1 MAVAIPVPMVDKVTT
16 IGSAFGAGLVE
27 AASYRAN
34 PTLGTIV
41 TFGGGMLGLLGA
53 MTLGPRLAQVAEGIA
68 SSSAGSLG
76 HFAIKTVWPARR
88 GLGGGNGRRPIGGNP
103 KEIVGKRGTPGNPG
117 NPGNPANRR
126 RETAND
132 ELRV

>member
-1 MAVAIPVPMVDKVTT
+1 MALAVPVPMIDKGVT

-53 MTLGPRLAQVAEGIA
+53 MTLGPRMAQVAEGIA

-76 HFAIKTVWPARR
+76 HFAIKTVWPVGRR
-88 GLGGGNGRRPIGGNP
+88 ALGGGDGRRPISGNP
-103 KEIVGKRGTPGNPG
+103 REIVGKKGNPG
-117 NPGNPANRR
+117 NPGNTGERR
-126 RETAND
+126 RETANR
-132 ELRV
+132 ELWV